1 MGCLGAVSKEN
12 CIIAEFDID
21 EENTNKE
28 VLIMESTEHILR
40 EIPKEDL
47 YPDEEKQMEQY
58 KDEKEISQCS
68 IRVNDALIPFCY
80 KYKFQAPGTY
90 KIKYTFPKALAQTSF
105 MFSRCS
111 RLKKIDLSN
120 FDTTNLTKERGML
133 SDCTNLESL
142 KFFDLQ
148 LKRLRT

>member
-58 KDEKEISQCS
+58 KDEKEITQCS
-68 IRVNDALIPFCY
+68 IRINGALIPFCY
-80 KYKFQAPGTY
+80 FKYNFKLLVLIQLNILFQ
-90 KIKYTFPKALAQTSF
+90 KL
-105 MFSRCS
+105 
-111 RLKKIDLSN
+111 
-120 FDTTNLTKERGML
+120 
-133 SDCTNLESL
+133 
-142 KFFDLQ
+142 
-148 LKRLRT
+148 